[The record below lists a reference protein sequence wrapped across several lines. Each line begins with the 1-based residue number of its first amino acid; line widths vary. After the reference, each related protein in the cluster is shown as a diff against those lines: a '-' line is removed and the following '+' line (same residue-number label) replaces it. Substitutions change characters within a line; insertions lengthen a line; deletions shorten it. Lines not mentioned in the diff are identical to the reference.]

1 MGHAL
6 KMTHRWYKTKGL
18 VVNPQKTNTMIFTK
32 KYKPETIKPL
42 RLERQEIA
50 FTNTEKY
57 LGVLL
62 DPKLN
67 WNQHFIDKRKKF
79 YS

>member
-1 MGHAL
+1 MEHTL
-6 KMTHRWYKTKGL
+6 KMIYRWCKAKGL

-50 FTNTEKY
+50 FTNTVKY
-57 LGVLL
+57 
-62 DPKLN
+62 
-67 WNQHFIDKRKKF
+67 
-79 YS
+79 